1 MIEGIKKSISVFI
14 TVLFIFLEAHVQR
27 QSSNGGQTK
36 LDPSNE
42 EISKGKI
49 HKHILISISFQS
61 ENKSF

>member
-1 MIEGIKKSISVFI
+1 MIEGIKKSISMFI

-49 HKHILISISFQS
+49 HKHILIL
-61 ENKSF
+61 